1 MKRRLLH
8 ALTAG
13 IVILGGAA
21 VAAPPASASDAPGFV
36 CNLTE
41 NTWLRAAPQSS
52 FILRTLTA
60 GRGFRWHGQVWGID
74 DDVWIYGHGA
84 EDPALD
90 GWVPA
95 RNTTC

>member
-8 ALTAG
+8 
-13 IVILGGAA
+13 VVAA
-21 VAAPPASASDAPGFV
+21 VTVVLAGSAVVAAPASASDAPGTI
-36 CNLTE
+36 CLLKE
-41 NTWLRAAPQSS
+41 NTWLRDMPHGSV
-52 FILRTLTA
+52 LRTLTA
-60 GRGFRWHGQVWGID
+60 GRGFRYHGSGWVG

-84 EDPALD
+84 EYPDID